1 MFLLFRNEGYNSR
14 LQKLIVVTH
23 PNPNI
28 LLSKL
33 VDELV
38 LSEAEIERLGVIF
51 FLRTPFKAYIY
62 FFSTEMNQDLLGL
75 KSMWNFQKSVTD

>member
-51 FLRTPFKAYIY
+51 FFEDTL
-62 FFSTEMNQDLLGL
+62 
-75 KSMWNFQKSVTD
+75 